1 MSKRGMESQGGGE
14 RYGHHEDQGGPDDG
28 PVDRPMMATA
38 AQIAQRR

>member
-14 RYGHHEDQGGPDDG
+14 RYGHHDGPDDG